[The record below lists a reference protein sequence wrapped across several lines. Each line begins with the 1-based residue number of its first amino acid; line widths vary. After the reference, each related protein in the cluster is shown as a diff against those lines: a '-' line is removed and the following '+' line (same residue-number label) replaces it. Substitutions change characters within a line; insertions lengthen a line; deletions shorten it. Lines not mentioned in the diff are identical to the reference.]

1 MECKVLDCICFLAT
15 IVALLFAW
23 YTYNKDKKAKAIQML
38 AKEVIAFY
46 SIEQEAIKMLKEKD
60 SDKSEQTIPTDSAS
74 EKTAIG
80 IATPPDEDRLTH
92 DMVFRYKTPI
102 TGVC

>member
-1 MECKVLDCICFLAT
+1 MECKVLDCISFLAT

-60 SDKSEQTIPTDSAS
+60 SDKSEQTIQRELRAKAQNNENNLESLRPTMSA
-74 EKTAIG
+74 
-80 IATPPDEDRLTH
+80 
-92 DMVFRYKTPI
+92 
-102 TGVC
+102 TGARKFL